1 MAVNEYYQEYEKQGF
16 YFDRSLLTTYCL
28 SLHTKP
34 FVILSGI
41 SGTGKTKIAQLFGP
55 FATTAAIAAAPKN
68 PVTTLTNL
76 PGKWILMTVSEA
88 VLSGDGRTN
97 FQFKDKDA
105 LLTPEEIEELN
116 LKIEKLKKT
125 GQENNITEQFPLVI
139 EGLNNE
145 EIKATFYF
153 QRASNPLLRVR
164 LRSLKGESAWDST
177 DYFRR
182 NHKLGEKLKLE
193 MIADKR
199 LRLVSVNDASV
210 IAKSAELE
218 QEEYKNIKNSC
229 FISVRSDWTDPSS
242 LFGYKNL
249 IEQKYHVTPLVE
261 FLLRAK
267 ENPNLPFF
275 LILDEMNLAKVEHYF
290 SDFLSCLESRH
301 IKDGEFI
308 QESIR
313 LDTGSGWLETDNDYF
328 DSIQPEIAIPQN
340 FYVTGTV
347 NIDESTYMFSS
358 KVLDRANVI
367 ELNKVD
373 LDGYGATKVAPVD
386 DDYVLDT
393 FPVFTSTKLAT
404 KKDYED
410 LDDNGKAFF
419 KKIHTI
425 LEKYHLHFGYRVM
438 NEVSLYINNALQ
450 HCHPSERRL
459 DLAIDYQLVQKIL
472 PKFSGPQGKLDL
484 PLREILQFLVG
495 ITGSIEQFDFE
506 AIQKIDPE
514 KTRYPLS
521 VSKLR
526 RMYITLVINGFANF
540 IE

>member
-1 MAVNEYYQEYEKQGF
+1 
-16 YFDRSLLTTYCL
+16 
-28 SLHTKP
+28 
-34 FVILSGI
+34 
-41 SGTGKTKIAQLFGP
+41 
-55 FATTAAIAAAPKN
+55 
-68 PVTTLTNL
+68 
-76 PGKWILMTVSEA
+76 
-88 VLSGDGRTN
+88 
-97 FQFKDKDA
+97 
-105 LLTPEEIEELN
+105 
-116 LKIEKLKKT
+116 
-125 GQENNITEQFPLVI
+125 
-139 EGLNNE
+139 
-145 EIKATFYF
+145 
-153 QRASNPLLRVR
+153 
-164 LRSLKGESAWDST
+164 
-177 DYFRR
+177 
-182 NHKLGEKLKLE
+182 
-193 MIADKR
+193 
-199 LRLVSVNDASV
+199 
-210 IAKSAELE
+210 
-218 QEEYKNIKNSC
+218 
-229 FISVRSDWTDPSS
+229 
-242 LFGYKNL
+242 
-249 IEQKYHVTPLVE
+249 
-261 FLLRAK
+261 
-267 ENPNLPFF
+267 
-275 LILDEMNLAKVEHYF
+275 
-290 SDFLSCLESRH
+290 
-301 IKDGEFI
+301 
-308 QESIR
+308 
-313 LDTGSGWLETDNDYF
+313 
-328 DSIQPEIAIPQN
+328 
-340 FYVTGTV
+340 
-347 NIDESTYMFSS
+347 MFSS